1 MDGGSTTAMVGN
13 TGCMSEAAR
22 VHDCHN
28 VLATGFCD
36 ICGADRVTIKH
47 TLTECTIARM
57 FWQ

>member
-1 MDGGSTTAMVGN
+1 VDGGSTTAMVGN

-22 VHDCHN
+22 VHDCHS
-28 VLATGFCD
+28 VLATVFVT
-36 ICGADRVTIKH
+36 CGADRVTIKH